1 MYKSFNLKAASK
13 KILRLTMFTDTTFNE
28 RNPDPDENSQLARNS
43 ALISTART
51 NSGKLKPNKQPTT
64 DLTMEAL
71 GALHDDQAFFP
82 SGILSFFGIN
92 EGVAEDTHGGEQIDR
107 ECGTMTTTYDV
118 PDPSTKITRDTK
130 LRYSWIII
138 FYVFLPLGD
147 LISDAIITGNVSHT

>member
-1 MYKSFNLKAASK
+1 MYAET
-13 KILRLTMFTDTTFNE
+13 TMS
-28 RNPDPDENSQLARNS
+28 NPNPENGPPGENSSFIR
-43 ALISTART
+43 TART
-51 NSGKLKPNKQPTT
+51 NLGKPTTKKQPTT

-92 EGVAEDTHGGEQIDR
+92 EGVAEDTRGGEQIDR

-118 PDPSTKITRDTK
+118 PDPSTKITRETK
-130 LRYSWIII
+130 LRYSWIFI

-147 LISDAIITGNVSHT
+147 LISDAIITGNVSDSPNLGLKNNF